1 MTGIVA
7 IQLRQLQ
14 KLLDERKITLQV
26 DEEAKRWLAEA
37 GYDPV
42 YGARPLKRVI
52 QRELQNP
59 LALELLE
66 GRIQD
71 GDTVRVTTSPLGLL
85 IEPAPRE
92 EIVEVEEQAAK

>member
-1 MTGIVA
+1 MPAEAQDHSRGG
-7 IQLRQLQ
+7 Q
-14 KLLDERKITLQV
+14 
-26 DEEAKRWLAEA
+26 EAKRWLAEA

-42 YGARPLKRVI
+42 SGARSLKRVI

-71 GDTVRVTTSPLGLL
+71 GDTVHVTASALGLL
-85 IEPAPRE
+85 VEPTRRDECAE
-92 EIVEVEEQAAK
+92 AARPVAQ